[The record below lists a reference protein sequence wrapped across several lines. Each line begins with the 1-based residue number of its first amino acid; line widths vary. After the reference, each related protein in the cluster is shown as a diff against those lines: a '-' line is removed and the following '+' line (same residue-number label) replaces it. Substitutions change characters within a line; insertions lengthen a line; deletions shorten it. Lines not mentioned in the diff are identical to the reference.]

1 MAGTAFLGGTAE
13 ALFLVTVTRAA
24 LAITKGNDRVGIVAG
39 WFLSVNQTLL
49 LALAL
54 VVARIAVSGYATW
67 QSAHLSAA
75 VVAKVRTRLIRAFLR
90 SSWEV
95 QQSQRSGSLQQLVS
109 SYVTHAAGLMT
120 GLGQGIVA
128 IANLVALLG
137 LAIAVDPAGAIALS
151 VSVLL
156 LAALLRPIRLV
167 IGRRSSADAL
177 AGMEL
182 ATAVSETSELGMEL
196 HVFHVQEQAHARL
209 QDKITASRKRSR
221 SLAFAGG
228 ASGTMYTGLAY
239 LALLGGLA
247 VVATTATASLTS
259 LGAVMLLMLR
269 SLSYGQAL
277 QGAHV
282 YIACDAPII
291 DELQGVLKRFEDSH
305 PADGGEPVG
314 HVGTVEAEHVTFE
327 YVPDQPV
334 LSDISFKIEPCEIV
348 GVVGPSGG
356 GKSTLV
362 LLLLGLRQPQEGR
375 ILAGGRDIRTF
386 DRSEWA
392 RKVTF
397 VPQEAHLIVGTV
409 ADNIRFMRDDV
420 SDAEVEQ
427 AARLAHLHDEI
438 MADPGGYQRV
448 LGENGGRLSGGQQQ
462 RLCIARA
469 LVERPDVMVLDEP
482 TSALDVKSEH
492 LVRETLLGLKQQMA
506 IIIIAH
512 RLSTLE
518 ICERIMVIQ
527 KGHLMGFDTP
537 SELEKSNDFYREA
550 VRLSLMR

>member
-24 LAITKGNDRVGIVAG
+24 LAITEGNDKVGIVAG
-39 WFLSVNQTLL
+39 WYLSVNQTLL
-49 LALAL
+49 LALVL

-95 QQSQRSGSLQQLVS
+95 QQSQRSGSLQELVS
-109 SYVTHAAGLMT
+109 TYVNHAAGLMT

-128 IANLVALLG
+128 IANLTALLG
-137 LAIAVDPAGAIALS
+137 LAILVDPVGAIALS

-167 IGRRSSADAL
+167 IGRRSSAAAL

-196 HVFHVQEQAHARL
+196 HVFHVQEQAQARL

-221 SLAFAGG
+221 SLAFVGG
-228 ASGTMYTGLAY
+228 ASGTMYSGLAY

-291 DELQGVLKRFEDSH
+291 DQLQGVLKRFEDSH

-362 LLLLGLRQPQEGR
+362 QLLLGLRQPQQGR

-386 DRSEWA
+386 DRAEWA

-397 VPQEAHLIVGTV
+397 VPQEARLIVGTI

-492 LVRETLLGLKQQMA
+492 LVRETLLGLKQQMT
-506 IIIIAH
+506 IVIIAH

-537 SELEKSNDFYREA
+537 AELEQSNDFYREA
-550 VRLSLMR
+550 VHLSLMR